1 LCIQDSTDIIEQ
13 LGNLTEL
20 RVLGIDCCTEWNV
33 NEVEKSLVECLNK
46 LQKIQTLS
54 ISMVD
59 ECLGRPSTSP

>member
-46 LQKIQTLS
+46 LQKIRTLS